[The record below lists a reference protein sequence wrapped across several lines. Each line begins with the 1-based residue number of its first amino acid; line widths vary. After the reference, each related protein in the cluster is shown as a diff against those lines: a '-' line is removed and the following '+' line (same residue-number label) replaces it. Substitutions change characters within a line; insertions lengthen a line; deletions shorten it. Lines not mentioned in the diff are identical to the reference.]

1 MKYYKELSDIETESI
16 RLEVVTSLV
25 RAINSGHPDLTRD
38 ELSNCLHHI
47 EDQLLD
53 INSQLVEK
61 FNLLWAT
68 VRDDSIKEDK
78 PKTKSK
84 KK

>member
-1 MKYYKELSDIETESI
+1 MKYFNELSDVETESI

-25 RAINSGHPDLTRD
+25 RAINSGHPDLTKD

-47 EDQLLD
+47 EAQLLD
-53 INSQLVEK
+53 INEKLVEK

-68 VRDDSIKEDK
+68 VRDDGLKEENGK
-78 PKTKSK
+78 RKKSK
-84 KK
+84 

>member
-1 MKYYKELSDIETESI
+1 MKYFNELSDVETESI

-25 RAINSGHPDLTRD
+25 RAINSGHPDLTKD

-47 EDQLLD
+47 EAQLLD
-53 INSQLVEK
+53 INEKLVEK

-68 VRDDSIKEDK
+68 VRDESLKEENGK
-78 PKTKSK
+78 RKKSK
-84 KK
+84 

>member
-1 MKYYKELSDIETESI
+1 MKYFKELSDVETESI

-25 RAINSGHPDLTRD
+25 RAVNSGHPDLTKD

-53 INSQLVEK
+53 INERLVEK

-68 VRDDSIKEDK
+68 VRDDGLKEENGK
-78 PKTKSK
+78 RKKSK
-84 KK
+84 

>member
-1 MKYYKELSDIETESI
+1 MKYFKELSDVETESI

-25 RAINSGHPDLTRD
+25 RAVNSGHPDLTKD
-38 ELSNCLHHI
+38 EISNCLHHI

-53 INSQLVEK
+53 INGKLVEK

-68 VRDDSIKEDK
+68 VRDDGLKEENGK
-78 PKTKSK
+78 RKKSK
-84 KK
+84 

>member
-1 MKYYKELSDIETESI
+1 MKYFKELSDVETESI
-16 RLEVVTSLV
+16 RLDVVTSLV

-47 EDQLLD
+47 EDQLSD
-53 INSQLVEK
+53 INEKLVEK

-68 VRDDSIKEDK
+68 VRDESLKEENGK
-78 PKTKSK
+78 RKKSK
-84 KK
+84 